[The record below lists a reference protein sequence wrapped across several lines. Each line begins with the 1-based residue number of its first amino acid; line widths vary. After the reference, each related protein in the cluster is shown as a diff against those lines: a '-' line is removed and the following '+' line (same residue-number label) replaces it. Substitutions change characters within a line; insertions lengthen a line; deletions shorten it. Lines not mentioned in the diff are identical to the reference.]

1 MIWGRGDFLF
11 LFLSD
16 MLTTYLVKDES
27 LNAYV
32 YLLKY
37 WRTTNMLYQKSIE
50 NAFKMKKGRVI
61 F

>member
-32 YLLKY
+32 YLLNTGEPQTCYTRK
-37 WRTTNMLYQKSIE
+37 
-50 NAFKMKKGRVI
+50 V
-61 F
+61 